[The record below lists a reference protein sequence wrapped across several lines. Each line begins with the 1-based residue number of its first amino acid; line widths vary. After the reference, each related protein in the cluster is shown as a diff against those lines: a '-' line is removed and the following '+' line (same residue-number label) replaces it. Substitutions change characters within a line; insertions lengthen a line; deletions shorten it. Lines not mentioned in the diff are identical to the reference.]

1 MEIIIVGL
9 IILFVIA
16 YRKNTG
22 QNVYRFI
29 VDQTSSIY
37 EKYAPYSF
45 KSVREKVKG
54 LGQDYTPRQYAI
66 QVIMFSGGG
75 FLISYL
81 YFYNIIVSILYAIAA
96 IFIIPYLAYLRY
108 KKIYSEFIFEQI
120 QVYTTNTIME
130 FAVTESFVKALEG
143 VYSSGILEDPVLS
156 DVKKMIDMAY
166 EYGSIDQSID
176 YMNKKY
182 DYYMTKNMHQLFL
195 QITKEGS
202 KTSAKDSLDNM
213 LLDIDTL
220 VEGVYR
226 DRMDRNTFHKSF
238 LQYGIM
244 LYLLVMLV
252 QYMLGVDTYLKLIE
266 QAYVQI
272 LLHIIILVNTYFL
285 INGEK
290 YYNENVGAE

>member
-1 MEIIIVGL
+1 
-9 IILFVIA
+9 
-16 YRKNTG
+16 
-22 QNVYRFI
+22 
-29 VDQTSSIY
+29 
-37 EKYAPYSF
+37 
-45 KSVREKVKG
+45 
-54 LGQDYTPRQYAI
+54 
-66 QVIMFSGGG
+66 
-75 FLISYL
+75 
-81 YFYNIIVSILYAIAA
+81 
-96 IFIIPYLAYLRY
+96 
-108 KKIYSEFIFEQI
+108 
-120 QVYTTNTIME
+120 
-130 FAVTESFVKALEG
+130 
-143 VYSSGILEDPVLS
+143 
-156 DVKKMIDMAY
+156 
-166 EYGSIDQSID
+166 
-176 YMNKKY
+176 
-182 DYYMTKNMHQLFL
+182 MHQLFL

-252 QYMLGVDTYLKLIE
+252 QYILGVDTYLKLIE